1 MKSDVIAMTPLSLT
15 LGQGG
20 EPKQGTVCIFGTG
33 DFGRSLGLRLLQA
46 GYEVVFG
53 SRDPKN
59 NSLVPKGSKVMT
71 HAEAAQM
78 SRVIFIAV
86 QRDHYQFLTSL
97 TSALKGKVL
106 VDISN
111 NLKMGQYPQSN
122 AEYLSSL
129 VPGASVVKGFNT
141 VSAWALQ
148 SGALDASRQVLLCGD
163 DPGAKQA
170 VVDIAHSLGLSA
182 QDRGSLRAAGEI
194 EDIPLQLFPMWRLPL
209 WIAAGLLCFFYF
221 YLLARDV
228 IYAYV
233 MNGKDISFRM
243 MISLANKVFPIVSLI
258 MLALCYLPSVLAAIL
273 QLYHG
278 TKYKRFPD
286 WLDRWMLC
294 RKQLGLVALAL
305 AFLHVLYTLVIP
317 IRYYVRY
324 KAAASTISQIKEN
337 KTNPFDT
344 TLAWRTDSYYSLGI
358 LGFGLYVLLGIT
370 SLPSV
375 SNALN
380 WREFRFVQSK
390 LGHVTLLLCTAH
402 TFLYGWN
409 KFLKAYSYKW
419 WTPPGYM
426 LCLVVPCIV
435 LVSKVILMLP
445 CIDRTLTRIRQ
456 GWERPGTGYNAQLNG
471 GGTRKPLMA

>member
-1 MKSDVIAMTPLSLT
+1 MKPDSVAMASLA
-15 LGQGG
+15 G
-20 EPKQGTVCIFGTG
+20 EYKRRTVCIFGTG

-46 GYEVVFG
+46 GYEVIFG

-59 NSLVPKGSKVMT
+59 STLVPKGSKVMT

-78 SRVIFIAV
+78 AQVIFIAV
-86 QRDHYQFLTSL
+86 QRDHYDFMTSL
-97 TSALKGKVL
+97 TPALEGKVL

-111 NLKMGQYPQSN
+111 NLKRGQFPQSN

-148 SGALDASRQVLLCGD
+148 SGALDASRQVLVCGD
-163 DPGAKQA
+163 DPKAKQA
-170 VVDIAHSLGLSA
+170 VVDIAHSLGLTA
-182 QDRGSLRAAGEI
+182 QDRGSLRAAGEL
-194 EDIPLQLFPMWRLPL
+194 EDISLQLFPLWRLPL
-209 WIAAGLLCFFYF
+209 WIAVGLIAFFFF
-221 YLLARDV
+221 YLLIHDV

-233 MNGKDISFRM
+233 VDGKDISFRI

-258 MLALCYLPSVLAAIL
+258 MLALCYLPGVLAAIL
-273 QLYHG
+273 QLHNG
-278 TKYKRFPD
+278 TKYTRFPD

-317 IRYYVRY
+317 IRYYVKY
-324 KAAASTISQIKEN
+324 KIAASTISKAKQN
-337 KTNPFDT
+337 TTNPFDNT
-344 TLAWRTDSYYSLGI
+344 MAWRTDSYYALGI

-402 TFLYGWN
+402 TFLYGWD
-409 KFLKAYSYKW
+409 KFLRPSVYKW

-426 LCLVVPCIV
+426 LSLVVPCVV
-435 LVSKVILMLP
+435 LVSKLILIMP
-445 CIDRTLTRIRQ
+445 CVDRSVTRIRQ
-456 GWERPGTGYNAQLNG
+456 GWERPVRGCTQRNPASHQ
-471 GGTRKPLMA
+471 PLMA

>member
-1 MKSDVIAMTPLSLT
+1 MT
-15 LGQGG
+15 GN
-20 EPKQGTVCIFGTG
+20 PKHGTVCIFGTG

-78 SRVIFIAV
+78 ARVIFIAV

-97 TSALKGKVL
+97 TSALEGKVL

-122 AEYLSSL
+122 AEYLNSL

-209 WIAAGLLCFFYF
+209 WITAVLCLILIP
-221 YLLARDV
+221 YLIVYYIVYSYVEQGQDN
-228 IYAYV
+228 IY
-233 MNGKDISFRM
+233 R
-243 MISLANKVFPIVSLI
+243 I
-258 MLALCYLPSVLAAIL
+258 MLSLPNKLSAILSLTLMALCYLPSSLAAIL
-273 QLYHG
+273 QLHNG

-294 RKQLGLVALAL
+294 RKQLGLIGLLFAV
-305 AFLHVLYTLVIP
+305 LHAVLVFVVPLSYSYEHGTASDIVDQ
-317 IRYYVRY
+317 IR
-324 KAAASTISQIKEN
+324 EN
-337 KTNPFDT
+337 VTEPFEN
-344 TLAWRTDSYYSLGI
+344 LWAWRSESYKSLGV
-358 LGFGLYVLLGIT
+358 LGFVLFLLLGIT

-375 SNALN
+375 SNTLN

-390 LGHVTLLLCTAH
+390 LGHLALLLCTVH
-402 TFLYGWN
+402 CFLYGWN
-409 KFLKAYSYKW
+409 KFLLPSRYRWYL
-419 WTPPGYM
+419 PPPYM
-426 LCLVVPCIV
+426 AGLVVPCVV
-435 LVSKVILMLP
+435 LVFKLLVLTP
-445 CIDRTLTRIRQ
+445 CVHYRVSRIRQ
-456 GWERPGTGYNAQLNG
+456 GWEKPRRRSTANATAANATVPTDKATSL
-471 GGTRKPLMA
+471 

>member
-1 MKSDVIAMTPLSLT
+1 MKSDAIAMTPL
-15 LGQGG
+15 GG
-20 EPKQGTVCIFGTG
+20 ERKQGTVCIFGTG

-59 NSLVPKGSKVMT
+59 NSLVPQGSKVMA

-78 SRVIFIAV
+78 AQVIFMAV
-86 QRDHYQFLTSL
+86 HRNHYQFLTSL
-97 TSALKGKVL
+97 TSSLEGKVL
-106 VDISN
+106 VDVSN

-148 SGALDASRQVLLCGD
+148 SGALDASRQVFVCGD
-163 DPGAKQA
+163 DPKAKQA
-170 VVDIAHSLGLSA
+170 VVDIAHSLGLTA
-182 QDRGSLRAAGEI
+182 QDRGSLRAAGEL
-194 EDIPLQLFPMWRLPL
+194 EDIPLQLFPLWRLPL
-209 WIAAGLLCFFYF
+209 WIAGGLLAAFYF
-221 YLLARDV
+221 YLVCRDV

-233 MNGKDISFRM
+233 KDGKDISFRM

-258 MLALCYLPSVLAAIL
+258 MLGLCYLPSILAAIL

-305 AFLHVLYTLVIP
+305 AFMHVLYTLVIP

-324 KAAASTISQIKEN
+324 RLSAITISQIREN
-337 KTNPFDT
+337 RTDVFDT
-344 TLAWRTDSYYSLGI
+344 TMAWRTDSYYSLGI
-358 LGFGLYVLLGIT
+358 LGFGFYVLLGIT

-402 TFLYGWN
+402 TFLYGWDR
-409 KFLKAYSYKW
+409 FLKLSTYKW

-426 LCLVVPCIV
+426 LSLVIPCVV
-435 LVSKVILMLP
+435 LVSKLILILP
-445 CIDRTLTRIRQ
+445 CFDRTITRIRQ
-456 GWERPGTGYNAQLNG
+456 GWERPDRGSTRLNSP
-471 GGTRKPLMA
+471 TQQPLMP

>member
-1 MKSDVIAMTPLSLT
+1 MKSDSVAMTSLA
-15 LGQGG
+15 G
-20 EPKQGTVCIFGTG
+20 ERKQGTVGIFGTG

-59 NSLVPKGSKVMT
+59 SALVPKGSKVMT
-71 HAEAAQM
+71 HPEAAQM
-78 SRVIFIAV
+78 AQVIFIAV
-86 QRDHYQFLTSL
+86 QRDYYDFLTSL
-97 TSALKGKVL
+97 TPALEGKVL

-111 NLKMGQYPQSN
+111 NLKRGQFPQSN

-148 SGALDASRQVLLCGD
+148 SGALDASRQVLVCGD
-163 DPGAKQA
+163 DPKAKQA

-182 QDRGSLRAAGEI
+182 QDRGSLRAAGEL
-194 EDIPLQLFPMWRLPL
+194 EDIPLQLFPNWRLPL
-209 WIAAGLLCFFYF
+209 WVATGLTAFFFF
-221 YLLARDV
+221 YLLIRDV
-228 IYAYV
+228 IYSYAV
-233 MNGKDISFRM
+233 DGKDRSFRI
-243 MISLANKVFPIVSLI
+243 MISLANKVFPIVSLT
-258 MLALCYLPSVLAAIL
+258 MLALCYLPSVLAAIF
-273 QLYHG
+273 QLYNG

-305 AFLHVLYTLVIP
+305 AFLHVIYTLVIP

-324 KAAASTISQIKEN
+324 KIAASTISQSKDN
-337 KTNPFDT
+337 VTRPFDNT
-344 TLAWRTDSYYSLGI
+344 MAWRGDSYYSLGI
-358 LGFGLYVLLGIT
+358 LGFGLYVLLGII

-390 LGHVTLLLCTAH
+390 LGHVTLLFCTAH
-402 TFLYGWN
+402 ALLYGWD
-409 KFLKAYSYKW
+409 KFLRPYKW
-419 WTPPGYM
+419 CMPPGYM
-426 LCLVVPCIV
+426 LSLVVPCVV
-435 LVSKVILMLP
+435 LVSKLILIMP
-445 CIDRTLTRIRQ
+445 CVDRAITRIRQ
-456 GWERPGTGYNAQLNG
+456 GWERPTKGTALSNG
-471 GGTRKPLMA
+471 TTQQRLMA